1 MRRRTLITALA
12 ATAAFGAATAPAH
25 AELRRVKVTLV
36 TGQQLTLAVDVPPGT
51 PVDQVAFTGLPAE
64 VQLVE
69 DLGPVATPVPTP
81 VTTTTATPTP
91 TLTPA
96 PTADPTQVP
105 AATATPTA
113 VPTAPADG
121 GGGAAQQQRARGN
134 LRGNAQ
140 VLSGE
145 LRRPAATATPA
156 PPPARKPD
164 GTPTPSDPTLS
175 VATPGPAL
183 PGVPNFFIEK
193 FRIPPFLLPI
203 YQAAGVEYGVRWEIL
218 AAINEIET
226 DYGRNLNVSSAGA
239 VGWMQFIPSSWDLYG
254 VDANQDGLAD
264 PYNPVDAIFSAARYL
279 RAAGADQ
286 DLRRAI
292 YAYNHADWYVD
303 SVLLR
308 ARLIGGLPA
317 DLVSSLTGLT
327 QGRFPVAAR
336 ATYAEQL
343 TRRELAAREGTT
355 PARLDE
361 SDGRRKAIR
370 LYARD
375 GAPVVAVTDGRIV
388 GMGRSAALGRFIS
401 LQDAYGNTYTYA
413 DLGTVAAR
421 YPVPRRHRTTQA
433 DVRRELA
440 LPENAPA
447 PTHAAS
453 RTTRSELEARLSGSH
468 RSARPAA
475 APARPAKR
483 APAKTGT
490 TGAVSTLAAGTA
502 AVAASGAPLA
512 TDAPVKQRLF
522 AHPDRP
528 RAAATLVVT
537 SHKAGLGKL
546 DASLEGTR
554 RLRLGSRVTAG
565 TVLGSVGRPAPG
577 AAANVRFEIRPA
589 GRGAPRIDPKPILD
603 GWKLLEST
611 AVYRAKGTNPFFGPD
626 AATPSVGQILLMG
639 KDTLAERVLTDP
651 HIEIYACGREDIRAG
666 LVDQRVLATLEYLAA
681 SGLRPTVSS
690 LECGHSYLTASG
702 NVSEHSSGNAVDI
715 AAINGVPIAGNQGA
729 GSITD
734 ITIQRLLSLQGA
746 MKPHQIISL
755 MTFPGTDNT
764 YSMPDHADHIHIGW
778 EPQFGANTA
787 ASRQVHAIVKPSQWV
802 KLISR
807 LGQIA
812 NPQVRKA
819 PSRYALSTTR
829 RGSAAHKGE

>member
-96 PTADPTQVP
+96 PTADPTQTP

-121 GGGAAQQQRARGN
+121 GGGAAQQQHARGN

-156 PPPARKPD
+156 APPARKPD

-239 VGWMQFIPSSWDLYG
+239 VGWMQFMPVDLG
-254 VDANQDGLAD
+254 HLRRRRQPRRPAD
-264 PYNPVDAIFSAARYL
+264 PYNPVDAIFAAARYL

-292 YAYNHADWYVD
+292 FAYNHADWYVD

-355 PARLDE
+355 PARWTRAT
-361 SDGRRKAIR
+361 GAARRSGSS
-370 LYARD
+370 RD

-421 YPVPRRHRTTQA
+421 YPVPKRHRTTQA

-447 PTHAAS
+447 PTQPGLAHDA
-453 RTTRSELEARLSGSH
+453 LGARGAPAGSH
-468 RSARPAA
+468 RSARPAGA

-490 TGAVSTLAAGTA
+490 TGTVSTLAAGTA

-512 TDAPVKQRLF
+512 KDAPVKQRLF
-522 AHPDRP
+522 AHPERP

-537 SHKAGLGKL
+537 SQKAGLGKL

-565 TVLGSVGRPAPG
+565 TVLGRVGRSAPG
-577 AAANVRFEIRPA
+577 AAANCASRSGPPA
-589 GRGAPRIDPKPILD
+589 AAPRASTRSRS
-603 GWKLLEST
+603 ST
-611 AVYRAKGTNPFFGPD
+611 AGSCSSPTAIYRAAGTNPFFGAGRRRP
-626 AATPSVGQILLMG
+626 PIGQILLMG
-639 KDTLAERVLTDP
+639 KDALAERVLTDP
-651 HIEIYACGREDIRAG
+651 HIEIYGCGRQDIRAG
-666 LVDQRVLATLEYLAA
+666 QVDRRVLATLEFLAA
-681 SGLRPTVSS
+681 SGLKPTVTS
-690 LECGHSYLTASG
+690 LECGHCYLTASG
-702 NVSEHSSGNAVDI
+702 NVSEHSLGQRRGHRRRSTASRSP
-715 AAINGVPIAGNQGA
+715 ATRAP

-734 ITIQRLLSLQGA
+734 ITIQRLLTLQGP

-764 YSMPDHADHIHIGW
+764 FAMADHADHIHVGFQ
-778 EPQFGANTA
+778 PLYGANTTA
-787 ASRQVHAIVKPSQWV
+787 AQAGRRDRSSRS
-802 KLISR
+802 S
-807 LGQIA
+807 
-812 NPQVRKA
+812 
-819 PSRYALSTTR
+819 
-829 RGSAAHKGE
+829 GSS

>member
-1 MRRRTLITALA
+1 MRRRKLITALA
-12 ATAAFGAATAPAH
+12 ATAVFGAAASPVH

-51 PVDQVAFTGLPAE
+51 PIDQVAFTGLPAA

-81 VTTTTATPTP
+81 VVTTTASPTP
-91 TLTPA
+91 TLT
-96 PTADPTQVP
+96 
-105 AATATPTA
+105 ATPTA
-113 VPTAPADG
+113 APTQTPTATQTPAATQAPAGTPAPAAPADG
-121 GGGAAQQQRARGN
+121 GGQPARARGN

-145 LRRPAATATPA
+145 LRHRAATATPA
-156 PPPARKPD
+156 PPPTRKAD
-164 GTPTPSDPTLS
+164 GTPTASDPTLS

-193 FRIPPFLLPI
+193 FRIPPFLLPV
-203 YQAAGVEYGVRWEIL
+203 YQAAGVEYGVRWEVL

-264 PYNPVDAIFSAARYL
+264 PYNPVDAIFAAARYL
-279 RAAGADQ
+279 AAAGAAQ

-292 YAYNHADWYVD
+292 FAYNHADWYVD

-308 ARLIGGLPA
+308 ARLIGGLPT

-336 ATYAEQL
+336 STYARQF
-343 TRRELAAREGTT
+343 TRRELAARIGST
-355 PARLDE
+355 PARPDE
-361 SDGRRKAIR
+361 SATGRKGIR
-370 LYARD
+370 IYARD
-375 GAPVVAVTDGRIV
+375 GAPVVAVSDGRIV
-388 GMGRSAALGRFIS
+388 KIGESAALGRFVS

-413 DLGTVAAR
+413 GLGTVADR
-421 YPVPRRHRTTQA
+421 YPVPKRGPTTQA

-440 LPENAPA
+440 LPESGPA

-453 RTTRSELEARLSGSH
+453 STTRRELETRLSGSRRPVRTPR
-468 RSARPAA
+468 RSGSA
-475 APARPAKR
+475 APAATT
-483 APAKTGT
+483 TGT
-490 TGAVSTLAAGTA
+490 VSAVTAGTA
-502 AVAASGAPLA
+502 SVAANGAA
-512 TDAPVKQRLF
+512 KDAPVKQRLF

-528 RAAATLVVT
+528 RAAAAMVEGQ
-537 SHKAGLGKL
+537 KAGLGRL
-546 DASLEGTR
+546 DPSREGTKQ
-554 RLRLGSRVTAG
+554 LRQGSRVTAG
-565 TVLGSVGRPAPG
+565 TVLGSVGRGPAG
-577 AAANVRFEIRPA
+577 GAANVRFEIRPA

-611 AVYRAKGTNPFFGPD
+611 AIYRAKGTNPFFGPD

-639 KDTLAERVLTDP
+639 KDSLAERVLTDP

-729 GSITD
+729 GSITE
-734 ITIQRLLSLQGA
+734 ITIQRLLSLQGS

-755 MTFPGTDNT
+755 MTFAGTDNT

-787 ASRQVHAIVKPSQWV
+787 ASRQVGAIVKPSQWV

-807 LGQIA
+807 LGQIT

-819 PSRYALSTTR
+819 PSRYALTTTK
-829 RGSAAHKGE
+829 RGSPAHKGE